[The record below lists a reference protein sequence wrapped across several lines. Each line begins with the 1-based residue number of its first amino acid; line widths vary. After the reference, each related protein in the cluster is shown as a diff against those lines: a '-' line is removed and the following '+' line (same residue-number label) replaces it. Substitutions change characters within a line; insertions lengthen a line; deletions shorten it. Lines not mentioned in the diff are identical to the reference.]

1 MASLT
6 FYGGVGEIG
15 GNRILLEDRGHRVL
29 LDFGLSFRHQDD
41 YFHEFLNP
49 RKVNGIGDWIAM
61 GMAPDLPGVY
71 RQDYRDQAGL
81 PPEERGVD
89 GVLVSHAHMDH
100 VGLIPL
106 LRPDVPL
113 YLSEG
118 GRLLL
123 DTIQTT
129 GAQTSKDFL
138 EFFEEFA
145 FYENQK
151 GSTSKTKRNTAGH
164 EPEPRPVVEGPELAH
179 GETDVEIYPV
189 DHSLPGARGYILET
203 DAGTVAYTGDF
214 RFHGRQRHLSQ
225 TFAERL
231 GGVDVLVTEGTN
243 MGHEDPAEDTEI
255 PEPNSEADV
264 RDAVIDAVGTE
275 DGFVAVNYPVRDL
288 DRLLSFWEAA
298 KATGRRLLLTT
309 KQAWMMR
316 RFHEAGW
323 EVPGLADAH
332 LGIYL
337 ARKGYGLVAR
347 DDLPPDLQDMVP
359 MEYARWERDFLDH
372 PHAVTAG
379 DVAAEPNGFLVYVD
393 LFNMTELVD
402 LAPDGGT
409 YVYSKVEAFND
420 EMELDFERLQNWLAH
435 FDLDYVKAHASGHAS
450 RPELEHMID
459 EARPGTIIPVHT
471 LNVKAFEDRYRERVV
486 RAETGRSVAV

>member
-6 FYGGVGEIG
+6 FHGGVGEIG
-15 GNRILLEDRGHRVL
+15 GNRIVLDDRGHRLL
-29 LDFGLSFRHQDD
+29 LDFGLSFRHQDE

-49 RKVNGIGDWIAM
+49 RKVNGIGDWLAM

-81 PPEERGVD
+81 PPEERAVD

-118 GRLLL
+118 ARLLL

-129 GAQTSKDFL
+129 GAQTTKDFL
-138 EFFEEFA
+138 EYFEEFE

-151 GSTSKTKRNTAGH
+151 GGTSKTRRDTKGH
-164 EPEPRPVVEGPELAH
+164 EPEPRPVVETAALAE
-179 GETDVEIYPV
+179 GETDLEIYPV

-203 DAGTVAYTGDF
+203 DAGTIAYTGDF
-214 RFHGRQRHLSQ
+214 RFHGRQSHLSKK
-225 TFAERL
+225 FAERL

-243 MGHEDPAEDTEI
+243 MGDEDPSGETEI
-255 PEPNSEADV
+255 PKANSETHV
-264 RDAVIDAVGTE
+264 RDAVTDAVDAE

-316 RFHEAGW
+316 RFNEAGW
-323 EVPGLADAH
+323 DVPGLDDNH
-332 LGIYL
+332 LGVYL
-337 ARKGYGLVAR
+337 PRKGYGLVAR
-347 DDLPPDLQDMVP
+347 DGLAEEVQAMAPS
-359 MEYARWERDFLDH
+359 EYYKWERDFLEH
-372 PHAVTAG
+372 PHAVTAP
-379 DVAAEPNGFLVYVD
+379 DVVAEPNAFLVYID

-402 LAPDGGT
+402 LAPAGGA
-409 YVYSKVEAFND
+409 YIYSKVEAFND
-420 EMELDFERLQNWLAH
+420 EMEIDFRRLKNWLDR

-471 LNVKAFEDRYRERVV
+471 LNVKAFEERYQERVI
-486 RAETGRSVAV
+486 RAETGRSVPL

>member
-6 FYGGVGEIG
+6 FHGGVGEIG
-15 GNRILLEDRGHRVL
+15 GNRVLLEDRGHRL
-29 LDFGLSFRHQDD
+29 LVDFGLSFRHQDE

-61 GMAPDLPGVY
+61 GMAPDLRGVY

-81 PPEERGVD
+81 PPEERAVD

-118 GRLLL
+118 ARLLL

-129 GAQTSKDFL
+129 GAQTTKDFL
-138 EFFEEFA
+138 ETFEEFQ
-145 FYENQK
+145 FYQNQK
-151 GSTSKTKRNTAGH
+151 GGISKTTRRTH
-164 EPEPRPVVEGPELAH
+164 DPTPRPVVEGPELAE

-214 RFHGRQRHLSQ
+214 RFHGRQSQLSKK
-225 TFAERL
+225 FAERL

-243 MGHEDPAEDTEI
+243 MGQEDPDGETEI
-255 PEPNSEADV
+255 PEPNSEANV
-264 RDAVIDAVGTE
+264 RDAVVDAIGRE

-316 RFHEAGW
+316 RFHGAGW
-323 EVPGLADAH
+323 EVPDVDDSHIGV
-332 LGIYL
+332 YL
-337 ARKGYGLVAR
+337 PRKGYGLVAR
-347 DDLPPDLQDMVP
+347 DDLDEEKRRMLRS
-359 MEYARWERDFLDH
+359 EYAPWEREFLDH
-372 PHAVTAG
+372 AHAVTAA
-379 DVAAEPNGFLVYVD
+379 DVAAEPNAYLVYID

-402 LAPDGGT
+402 LDPEGGS

-420 EMELDFERLQNWLAH
+420 EMELDFERLQNWLTH
-435 FDLDYVKAHASGHAS
+435 FELDYVKAHASGHAS

-471 LNVKAFEDRYRERVV
+471 LNVKAFEERYRDRVI
-486 RAETGRSVAV
+486 RAETGRSVAL